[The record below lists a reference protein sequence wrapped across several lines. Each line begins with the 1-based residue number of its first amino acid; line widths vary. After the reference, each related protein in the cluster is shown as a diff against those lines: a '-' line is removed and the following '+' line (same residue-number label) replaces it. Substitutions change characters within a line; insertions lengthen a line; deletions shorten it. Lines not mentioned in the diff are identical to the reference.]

1 MAEGPGTAQG
11 AGGPGWTGTVGE
23 PDAAGRSGASG
34 APDLLGDVGGGWS
47 GTPRRS
53 RPVTV
58 FFAEAK
64 RSSRESG
71 AAVGPVSSVESSYN
85 CPHQSSS

>member
-1 MAEGPGTAQG
+1 MVG
-11 AGGPGWTGTVGE
+11 GGPGWTGTAGE
-23 PDAAGRSGASG
+23 PDAAARSGASG
-34 APDLLGDVGGGWS
+34 APDRMGAAGGGRS
-47 GTPRRS
+47 AAPRRS

-58 FFAEAK
+58 FFAEAN
-64 RSSRESG
+64 RSSSESG